1 MDAVVGMEGEGP
13 AGGSPRPIGVL
24 LASADLYALDVV
36 MAAMAGLA
44 VGEAPVTKQAAMRGL
59 GPLSV
64 EDVEVA
70 GVDWHDVAPAGYVLP
85 QRDLSSRLSPAMA
98 ERAKGLVTAKPVL
111 AKPAGCTS
119 CATCAQNCPAEAIT
133 MVEGR
138 PTFDYGECIRCY
150 CCQEL
155 CPPQVIALKRNW
167 LVQVLV
173 G

>member
-1 MDAVVGMEGEGP
+1 
-13 AGGSPRPIGVL
+13 
-24 LASADLYALDVV
+24 
-36 MAAMAGLA
+36 MAGLA
-44 VGEAPVTKQAAMRGL
+44 VGEAPVTKQAAVRGL

-64 EDVEVA
+64 EDVEMA
-70 GVDWHDVAPAGYVLP
+70 GVGWREVAPADYVLP
-85 QRDLSSRLSPAMA
+85 QRDLSSRLSPALA

-111 AKPAGCTS
+111 AQPDRCTS
-119 CATCAQNCPAEAIT
+119 CRTCADNCPAEAIT
-133 MVEGR
+133 MVDGK

-167 LVQVLV
+167 LVRALV